1 MRESIQRGLKR
12 CLPKRW
18 RPALRRGY
26 YGLQDGL
33 ERLAGRRNPLLPPT
47 SLVIEHSIGIGD
59 FERIGGEFLAHFVE
73 LCSLRPDERV
83 LEVGCGLGR
92 MALPLTGYLRGDG
105 RYDGFDVDAVSV
117 QWCASH
123 LTPRFPHFRFL
134 HADIYNKEYN
144 SAGTQSGVTYRF
156 PYGDSSFDFCF
167 LTSVFTHLL
176 SRETEHY
183 MGEIAR
189 TLNPEGRCLMTFF
202 LLNPESEALIAEGRA
217 TLRFAHALDG
227 CRVQDPQL
235 PEAAVAHAEDSV
247 LGYLAAA
254 GMELVGPIHYG
265 KWCRRPGGLSGQDLL
280 VVRKV
285 PAGTH

>member
-1 MRESIQRGLKR
+1 MREPIKRGLRR
-12 CLPKRW
+12 CLPKRL
-18 RPALRRGY
+18 RPVLRRGF

-33 ERLAGRRNPLLPPT
+33 ERLTGRRNPLLPPT
-47 SLVIEHSIGIGD
+47 SLVIERSIGIGD
-59 FERIGGEFLAHFVE
+59 FERIGREFLAHFVE

-117 QWCASH
+117 RWCASH

-144 SAGTQSGVTYRF
+144 PAGTQSGVTYRF

-176 SRETEHY
+176 PRETEHY

-189 TLNPEGRCLMTFF
+189 TLSPEGRCLMTFF
-202 LLNPESEALIAEGRA
+202 LLNSESEALIAEGRA
-217 TLRFAHALDG
+217 TMLFAHTLDG
-227 CRVQDPQL
+227 CRIQDPRL
-235 PEAAVAHAEDSV
+235 PEAAVAYTEDSV

-254 GMELVGPIHYG
+254 GLELVGPIHYG

-280 VVRKV
+280 VVRKGPV
-285 PAGTH
+285 ALH